1 MAVNFEGSEVL
12 RYLYCLHNAS
22 MLLLNYFR
30 DKIAYQRSN
39 TTNPVIITIASVVS
53 STAKMLASPAS
64 VVFLLPGLPE

>member
-1 MAVNFEGSEVL
+1 
-12 RYLYCLHNAS
+12 
-22 MLLLNYFR
+22 MLLLNNFR

-39 TTNPVIITIASVVS
+39 TTNPVIIKIVLAVS